1 MRDAFGGLLSIIII
15 AIFLVIVEGIL
26 GLVVNYTKAFRM
38 KNAVISNIERYEG
51 LGCFQAGDTDCHS
64 KIRESAKSIG
74 YAPLNELHCPNDSE
88 YVKMDDI
95 YCVKQS
101 NSQSGN
107 NYVYS
112 IITQVDINIPII
124 NKIMGLSF
132 FQVHGDTRAIRKYD
146 GNQVQPE

>member
-51 LGCFQAGDTDCHS
+51 LGCFASGDSDCRI
-64 KIRESAKSIG
+64 KIQESAKSIG
-74 YAPLNELHCPNDSE
+74 YAPLHELHCPNNQD
-88 YVKMDDI
+88 YAKIDDI
-95 YCVKQS
+95 YCVQQN
-101 NSQSGN
+101 NSVSGN
-107 NYVYS
+107 NYIYS
-112 IITQVDINIPII
+112 VVTQVDINIPII

-132 FQVHGDTRAIRKYD
+132 FQVHGDTRAIKKYD
-146 GNQVQPE
+146 GNQVETG